1 MKLGKRLAMGEVAM
15 RSDGDDEI
23 VCHATGTYS
32 IPQR

>member
-1 MKLGKRLAMGEVAM
+1 VAM

-32 IPQR
+32 IPPS